1 MRPTRP
7 RILIAAP
14 SAVIGRLERAFT
26 DDVEVVGAETWDEA
40 VEQLRDAEPD
50 LVIVC
55 YVFDDMRPFRLLHH
69 MRHDKRRHVPTIL
82 VRAVPVSLGRTQ
94 EAEIRESYR
103 TLGVDE
109 FINLHDESQEDGPAA
124 ALQRFRESVLSR
136 LSIVTARE

>member
-1 MRPTRP
+1 MTSARP

-14 SAVIGRLERAFT
+14 SAVIGRLERALA
-26 DDVEVVGAETWDEA
+26 DNVEVIGAETGEEA
-40 VEQLRDAEPD
+40 VVRLGDAEPN

-69 MRHDKRRHVPTIL
+69 MRHEKRRHIPTIL
-82 VRAVPVSLGRTQ
+82 VRAVPGSLGRTQ

-109 FINLHDESQEDGPAA
+109 FINLHDESQAHGRTQ
-124 ALQRFRESVLSR
+124 ALQ
-136 LSIVTARE
+136 